1 MVWGKSWSIT
11 GSRNDNGAVAL
22 SVYRPMQW
30 TWCLWVMVAV
40 SEKGVTV
47 PGFVNANLEGTEVDT
62 KAEEKIAQDVLV
74 WWKFNQR
81 LAIWKE

>member
-1 MVWGKSWSIT
+1 
-11 GSRNDNGAVAL
+11 
-22 SVYRPMQW
+22 
-30 TWCLWVMVAV
+30 MVAV